1 MQQKPWWLSWLECHS
16 FVLVILKVEGSNPG
30 VAVSF
35 SSRNTQ
41 LKAGTVGLEWECAC
55 AIVLEMSIAHARNL
69 DFRYTER
76 KFDFLGMRMSLY
88 MHEPDKQSTFREYS
102 VDYSS
107 LTHRAIAEEG
117 GWCPTLQLET
127 EFRDHVRNT

>member
-1 MQQKPWWLSWLECHS
+1 MQQKPWWLSWLECQS

-41 LKAGTVGLEWECAC
+41 LKAGTVGLQWECAC